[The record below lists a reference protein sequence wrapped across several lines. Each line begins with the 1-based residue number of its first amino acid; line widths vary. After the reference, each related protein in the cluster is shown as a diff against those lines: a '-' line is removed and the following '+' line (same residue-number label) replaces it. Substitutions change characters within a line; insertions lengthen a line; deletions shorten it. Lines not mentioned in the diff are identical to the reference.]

1 MSNMKRWLR
10 EMGIPSSQL
19 AVQTNQS
26 RSSITQKL
34 NRKTEWQRRDCL
46 RIRELYGL
54 SSDFIQ
60 DLIPYEMEFPSG
72 NPRGGDAALS
82 SLCGRAAR

>member
-1 MSNMKRWLR
+1 MKRWLR

-19 AVQTNQS
+19 AIQTNQS

-46 RIRELYGL
+46 LIRELYGL

-60 DLIPYEMEFPSG
+60 DLIPYETEFPSG
-72 NPRGGDAALS
+72 IAKGGDNSLS
-82 SLCGRAAR
+82 KRCGLTAR

>member
-72 NPRGGDAALS
+72 KPRGGDASLS